1 MLAGAG
7 SVFCAGADVD
17 WMRSAIGLGIE
28 ENERD
33 AAALHAML
41 AAVDRCPAPVIARV
55 QGAALGGGMGLCA
68 VADIV
73 VATAD
78 ATFGFTEAKL
88 GIIPAVISPFVVAKI
103 GESHARAL
111 FVTGQRFDAE
121 RALRI
126 GLVHEV
132 VADEAAL
139 DGRIEEL
146 LGELRSAGPT
156 AARAAK
162 ALVREL
168 RALDPGGGAPAHDPA
183 HRPAADVARGPGGPG
198 RIPREASADAGRAIP
213 SCLARPVD
221 NGLCDQCRF
230 QRVVRN
236 ARGSV
241 FSLCE
246 RSETDARLPAIPA
259 HARPRLP
266 WLRPPRIRLGRS
278 PATIATCPMS

>member
-1 MLAGAG
+1 MSGLRVERDGPVARITLDRPEVRNAFDAELIGELRTTFDSMAAESPDALRGVVLSGAG
-7 SVFCAGADVD
+7 SVFCAGADVE
-17 WMRSAIGLGIE
+17 WMRSAIGMGVA

-68 VADIV
+68 AADIV

-103 GESHARAL
+103 GESNARAL

-132 VADEAAL
+132 VADEGAL
-139 DGRIEEL
+139 DTRVDEL

-156 AARAAK
+156 AARATK

-168 RALDPGGGAPAHDPA
+168 RALDPEAARQHTIRHIAQQRTSPEGQEGLGAFLDK
-183 HRPAADVARGPGGPG
+183 
-198 RIPREASADAGRAIP
+198 
-213 SCLARPVD
+213 
-221 NGLCDQCRF
+221 
-230 QRVVRN
+230 
-236 ARGSV
+236 
-241 FSLCE
+241 
-246 RSETDARLPAIPA
+246 
-259 HARPRLP
+259 
-266 WLRPPRIRLGRS
+266 RPPTWSRD
-278 PATIATCPMS
+278 P